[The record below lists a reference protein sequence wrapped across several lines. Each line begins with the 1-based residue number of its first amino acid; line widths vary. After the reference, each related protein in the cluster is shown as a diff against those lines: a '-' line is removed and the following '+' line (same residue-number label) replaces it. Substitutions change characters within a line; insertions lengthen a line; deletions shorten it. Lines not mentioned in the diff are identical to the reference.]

1 MNTELL
7 ILLEIALT
15 FTALLLVN
23 KFLGKE
29 GLIAWVALASVLANI
44 LTVKSTFLSLGWAYT
59 EGSIL
64 FASTFLATDFLSE
77 RYGKKTASKAVTIG
91 VIANIML
98 IVFTQFSLL
107 YGSTPWTEGVA
118 ASFKDVFTI
127 SLRVTISSVV
137 MYYLANQADVLLY
150 NFLKEK
156 TNSKHMWLRNNVS
169 TILCNC
175 IENFFF
181 MFGAFLGVEGYSVG
195 NILEMILTTSAV
207 EAIIGLLDTPFL
219 YLGMRWIRNDRS
231 SIMEES
237 NEVVMG

>member
-1 MNTELL
+1 MSTELL
-7 ILLEIALT
+7 ILLEITLT

-77 RYGKKTASKAVTIG
+77 RYGKKMASKAVTIG
-91 VIANIML
+91 VFANIVL
-98 IVFTQFSLL
+98 IVFTQYSLL
-107 YGSTPWTEGVA
+107 YGSTPWTADVA
-118 ASFKDVFTI
+118 DAFKSVFTI

-150 NFLKEK
+150 NLIKEK
-156 TNSKHMWLRNNVS
+156 TNGKHMWLRNNVS

-175 IENFFF
+175 VENFFF
-181 MFGAFLGVEGYSVG
+181 MFGAFLGVEGYSVA
-195 NILEMILTTSAV
+195 NIIEMILTTSAV
-207 EAIIGLLDTPFL
+207 EAVIGLLDTPFL
-219 YLGMRWIRNDRS
+219 YLGMRWIKGDDTPETEDP
-231 SIMEES
+231 EE
-237 NEVVMG
+237 VFG